1 MKNSQLKC
9 LLLVLS
15 LVFTNFMSAQGV
27 TGTVSDSKGP
37 LPGVSVLVK
46 GTSNGTQTDFEGKYK
61 INNASGGVLV
71 FSFIGYKTKEISVA
85 GKSVV
90 NVTLDDDAQNLKE
103 VMVIG
108 YGTVKKKDATGA
120 VDQLSSK
127 KFDNVAATSAAEL
140 LRGKVAGVQITSS
153 SGEPGASLAIRVR
166 GNSSLRSGN
175 NPLIVVDGVPLD
187 GGDASSGTGGANSG
201 NNNYGGDSNARGGL
215 NFINQNDIE
224 SMTVLKD
231 ASSTAIYGSRGANG
245 VIIITTKKGKSKE
258 GELTLSTSS
267 QISTYSSDFDVL
279 SSNDFASRVQRLD
292 QDNYNSAYTAE
303 IVKPGS
309 TVASAEAAGNAART
323 NADFGKRDYDW
334 KKAILQTGLSTN
346 YDLAYSIGSENSNTR
361 ISLGMN
367 NTDGIVK
374 KTGIDKYT
382 VSFNNSTSF
391 FDSVLKLDT
400 KILYAGIKDRAT
412 LTTRNA
418 GFTGNLIGSAL
429 YWNPTRSTRD
439 DNGDYTFVSND
450 YFNPEHLS
458 NAYTDYTNTSK
469 IVGSVNAN
477 LKLTSKL
484 KFNFLFGVEGSTSIR
499 KYQID
504 PTFRFQ
510 DQARATNPDNGQIR
524 YGQADIRAIER
535 FNKTFEN
542 TLTYANDFSENFGM
556 DALVGYSYYDFNFA
570 GSNTTAEG
578 FDPSQTNLVDN
589 IDGAVVN
596 SFRAV
601 SRRNRNELQSYFG
614 RVNFTLFKNLLLTGS
629 IRRDGSSRLGENDK
643 YGNFPAAGLAYK
655 LVNDKEGFVNNIKI
669 RGNYGVT
676 GNQEFPTNSAIA
688 KSSFTNNGAFGDQ
701 VNANPDLRWETTTS
715 YGAGI
720 DFSIVKNRVT
730 GSVDYFLRDTKDLIF
745 PKSIESTQPSA
756 NSLKYINL
764 DGTLENTGIEASLN
778 IKLVNTENLS
788 WDFGINGSFLK
799 NKIKNFGSFT
809 VPTGELNGQGLSGAN
824 AQIIADGLPV
834 YTYFMFDFK
843 GYDANGNSIYTDANG
858 NNALL
863 GDASRVILDKQPLP
877 KVNLGF
883 NTAVNYKNF
892 DASVSF
898 YGAFGHYIYNN
909 TSNAYFFKGAYPRR
923 NVTPD
928 VADSVQSAS
937 DPNSPSTK
945 FLEKG
950 DFLRMGNLTLGYT
963 FKGEGL
969 QTLKI
974 KTARFFVN
982 GQNLLLF
989 TDYSGFDPEVDTD
1002 KTLNGVPS
1010 AGIDYLSY
1018 PRAKSISL
1026 GVNLTF

>member
-1 MKNSQLKC
+1 MKNSQLKG
-9 LLLVLS
+9 LLVILG
-15 LVFTNFMSAQGV
+15 LVFSNFVGAQSV
-27 TGTVSDSKGP
+27 TGKVSDSKGA
-37 LPGVSVLVK
+37 LPGVSVTVK
-46 GTSNGTQTDFEGKYK
+46 GTNEGTQTDFSGNYK
-61 INNASGGVLV
+61 INNAGNGTLV
-71 FSFIGYKTKEISVA
+71 FSFIGYKTKEVSA
-85 GKSVV
+85 SGKSVI
-90 NVTLDDDAQNLKE
+90 NVTLEEDATALKE

-108 YGTVKKKDATGA
+108 YGSVKKKDATGA

-175 NPLIVVDGVPLD
+175 NPLIVIDGVPLD
-187 GGDASSGTGGANSG
+187 GGDASSGTGGPDSG

-224 SMTVLKD
+224 SLTVLKD

-245 VIIITTKKGKSKE
+245 VVIITTKKGKSKE
-258 GELTLSTSS
+258 GQLTFNSST
-267 QISTYSSDFDVL
+267 QISTFSSKLDVL
-279 SSNDFASRVQRLD
+279 SASDFAGRVKTFD
-292 QDNYNSAYTAE
+292 DNAYNVAFEQAIANGET
-303 IVKPGS
+303 
-309 TVASAEAAGNAART
+309 TVDADLAGKAAKS
-323 NADFGKRDYDW
+323 NADFGSRSYDW

-346 YDLAYSIGSENSNTR
+346 YDLAYSVGTENSNTR
-361 ISLGMN
+361 VSLGMT

-382 VSFNNSTSF
+382 ASLNNTTTFFNSI
-391 FDSVLKLDT
+391 LKVDT

-418 GFTGNLIGSAL
+418 GFAGNLLGAAL

-439 DNGDYTFVSND
+439 ANGNYTFVRDD

-469 IVGSVNAN
+469 IVGSINAN

-484 KFNFLFGVEGSTSIR
+484 KYNFLFGVEGSTSIR

-510 DQARATNPDNGQIR
+510 DQARVRDPNNLNR
-524 YGQADIRAIER
+524 YGQADIRNVER

-542 TLTYANDFSENFGM
+542 TLNYANDFTENLSL

-570 GSNTTAEG
+570 SSNTTAEG
-578 FDPSQTNLVDN
+578 FSSNQTNLVDN
-589 IDGAVVN
+589 LAGGVTNA
-596 SFRAV
+596 FRAV
-601 SRRNRNELQSYFG
+601 SNRNRNELQSYFG
-614 RVNFTLFKNLLLTGS
+614 RINMTLFKNLLLTGS
-629 IRRDGSSRLGENDK
+629 LRRDGSSKFGENNK
-643 YGNFPAAGLAYK
+643 YGNFPAVGAAYK
-655 LVNDKEGFVNNIKI
+655 IVNDKEGIVNNIKL
-669 RGNYGVT
+669 RGSYGLT
-676 GNQEFPTNSAIA
+676 GNQEFPANSAIS
-688 KSSFTNNGAFGDQ
+688 KVSFGNDGGFVNQ
-701 VNANPDLRWETTTS
+701 VNANPDLKWETTTT

-720 DFSIVKNRVT
+720 DFAIIKNRVS
-730 GSVDYFLRDTKDLIF
+730 GSIDYFLRSTKDLIF
-745 PKSIESTQPSA
+745 AKPIESTQPA
-756 NSLKYINL
+756 PNSLKYINL
-764 DGTLENTGIEASLN
+764 DGILENRGIEASLN
-778 IKLVNTENLS
+778 FKIVDKENFS
-788 WDFGINGSFLK
+788 WDFGVNGSMLE
-799 NKIKNFGSFT
+799 NKIKEFGDFT
-809 VPTGELNGQGLSGAN
+809 VNTGELNGQGLTAAN
-824 AQIIADGLPV
+824 VQIIANNLPA
-834 YTYFMFDFK
+834 YSYYMFDFK
-843 GYDANGNSIYTDANG
+843 GYDAQGNSIYTDANG
-858 NNALL
+858 NNTPLAT
-863 GDASRVILDKQPLP
+863 ASRVILDKQPLP

-883 NTAVNYKNF
+883 NTAVRYKNM
-892 DASVSF
+892 DAAVSF

-909 TSNAYFFKGAYPRR
+909 TANAFFFKGAFPAR
-923 NVTPD
+923 NVTTD
-928 VADSVQSAS
+928 VANSNQTAS

-963 FKGEGL
+963 FNGEGL
-969 QTLKI
+969 QALKI
-974 KTARFFVN
+974 KTARVYVN

-1018 PRAKSISL
+1018 PRAKSIAL